1 MHAHN
6 TLQLAHPNLRDAAA
20 GVVLR
25 GHFSSFCIC
34 PAVGDGGG
42 ARHGTLGPGL
52 RQHAAHVR
60 PQEPQVSSSQ
70 GWHPHFQPAHS
81 TEAGLEDPL
90 KSLTVPGPG
99 EGWERGGGKG
109 DAFRMAG
116 LAPMLVWPLL
126 YTVRTMFKRN

>member
-1 MHAHN
+1 MAGHGCKASPVSSV
-6 TLQLAHPNLRDAAA
+6 ASA

-60 PQEPQVSSSQ
+60 PQEPQ
-70 GWHPHFQPAHS
+70 A
-81 TEAGLEDPL
+81 LD
-90 KSLTVPGPG
+90 
-99 EGWERGGGKG
+99 RGCQQLGMQAAAILPQIWPPSWLPKG
-109 DAFRMAG
+109 AG
-116 LAPMLVWPLL
+116 LARSESGSRPHGHTSDPHAPSAAE
-126 YTVRTMFKRN
+126 